1 LAKSQNKGVKTDT
14 GRTSR
19 RTPERTPRGY
29 TLVHRPDRPLPYSV
43 RWRTPDGH
51 RQSKAFKTAEQRA
64 DFVRDLHALRS
75 TRPGVRVLD
84 PDSAARLDEFRRLTE
99 GADLLEVGRFWAEHH
114 RPLPIVEAVRR
125 YEAAQA
131 GRKLSG
137 DTLSHRRLHLA
148 RLVAALGEDT
158 KLGEITAARLREWL
172 DGLTLDGA
180 PASAASKR
188 HHRANAARLWSWLRA
203 EGLAKGDPF
212 AAVPVEQGEADEITT
227 LTVEEGRRLFEAN
240 RGHPSLPRLAL
251 ECFAGLRFTSAQRL
265 VPADINWAEKG
276 ITLPASKH
284 KTGRRHY
291 VDGLPGV
298 VWEWLALATPATW
311 AVTPRQYADHKRE
324 MFRDAGLVGEQ
335 YRNAC
340 RHSFATYFCAAYK
353 DPGRAASILTHRGQD
368 VLWRHYRGRST
379 ESDGLAWFEI
389 TPS

>member
-1 LAKSQNKGVKTDT
+1 
-14 GRTSR
+14 
-19 RTPERTPRGY
+19 
-29 TLVHRPDRPLPYSV
+29 V

-84 PDSAARLDEFRRLTE
+84 PDSAARLDEFRKLTE

-148 RLVAALGEDT
+148 RLVSALGEDT

-172 DGLTLDGA
+172 DRLTLDGA

-212 AAVPVEQGEADEITT
+212 AAVPMPDQIDDEITI
-227 LTVEEGRRLFEAN
+227 LSVAEGRHLFAVN
-240 RGHPSLPRLAL
+240 RDHPSVARLAC
-251 ECFAGLRFTSAQRL
+251 EAFAGLRFSSAARL
-265 VPADINWAEKG
+265 EFADINWDLRG
-276 ITLPASKH
+276 ITLPGAKH
-284 KTGRRHY
+284 KSRRRHY
-291 VDGLPGV
+291 IDNLPANL
-298 VWEWLALATPATW
+298 WSWLDRARSPEAWTLP
-311 AVTPRQYADHKRE
+311 PRAYLTHKGE
-324 MFRDAGLVGEQ
+324 MFRAAGFVGERF
-335 YRNAC
+335 RNVL
-340 RHSFATYFCAAYK
+340 RHSAATYHSAAYQ
-353 DPGRAASILTHRGQD
+353 DPGRTATMLTHRGQD
-368 VLWRHYRGRST
+368 QLWASYRGRST
-379 ESDGLAWFEI
+379 QVDGLAWFSI
-389 TPS
+389 VP